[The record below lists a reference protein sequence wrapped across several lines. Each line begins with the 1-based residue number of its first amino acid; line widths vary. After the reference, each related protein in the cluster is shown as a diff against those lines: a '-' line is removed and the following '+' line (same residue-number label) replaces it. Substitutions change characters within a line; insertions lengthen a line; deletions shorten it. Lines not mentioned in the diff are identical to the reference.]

1 MRAADLRDEG
11 KSADEIEEEILEIE
25 IAEIDADDE
34 NDAASSEAESPTDST
49 DENGSN
55 VPNDVTISVA
65 STDVPP
71 TQPQADAT
79 LNDGAALDDI
89 PSSETDKD
97 GGNGVA

>member
-1 MRAADLRDEG
+1 MPKENDE
-11 KSADEIEEEILEIE
+11 E
-25 IAEIDADDE
+25 
-34 NDAASSEAESPTDST
+34 DAASPTDAPASS
-49 DENGSN
+49 DAD
-55 VPNDVTISVA
+55 VPNDATISVA